1 MVPPW
6 VPPAGGPPGGPPPDP
21 PESDDGQQG
30 VPPHVAPPP
39 PIAPAA
45 RFGSAR
51 LSLGKFASS
60 GDRSALRR
68 GVSEYVGKGY
78 GGARTATRRLE
89 GTARTAGALQN
100 ALATLAAETSPE
112 LATPGLDRT
121 LLQGR
126 SAREIIDAVI
136 ESARPVDGSQ
146 DAEASREA
154 INDALSTLLER
165 YPDADL
171 LALTEEQQ
179 GLVIEEFTADDIFRR
194 IELDVGNHIQAAAP
208 TVAVALSRL
217 REIQDYVREVVAD
230 SFRKLR
236 AAGTSTRGAN
246 IADIVRAAIQ
256 TTMEVFELTRL

>member
-6 VPPAGGPPGGPPPDP
+6 VPPAGGSPGTPPGESDSGDGDQGGPPQGAPSP
-21 PESDDGQQG
+21 PM
-30 VPPHVAPPP
+30 
-39 PIAPAA
+39 APAG

-60 GDRSALRR
+60 GDQKALRR

-100 ALATLAAETSPE
+100 ALATLAAENSPE
-112 LATPGLDRT
+112 LATAGLDRT

-171 LALTEEQQ
+171 LALTEEQRS
-179 GLVIEEFTADDIFRR
+179 LVIEEFTADDIFRR
-194 IELDVGNHIQAAAP
+194 IELDVGNHVQAAAD
-208 TVAVALSRL
+208 TVPIALSRL

-230 SFRKLR
+230 SFQRLR
-236 AAGTSTRGAN
+236 AAGTSMRGAN
-246 IADIVRAAIQ
+246 IVDIVRSAIQ